1 MEKIEILNELRQVL
15 NNSTVSKFVERKWNK
30 MNDISGGQCSASQNI
45 RFKTSMLRLDASDYS
60 DE

>member
-30 MNDISGGQCSASQNI
+30 MNDISGGQCPPAKI
-45 RFKTSMLRLDASDYS
+45 
-60 DE
+60 